1 MRHNHILDVII
12 ILLVLVS
19 FGMAF
24 YFYQALPDKIATHW
38 NADGI
43 ADGFG
48 GKDIGLFLIPIIGI
62 FIIILFVFLPRIDPL
77 KSKVGDYSPLM
88 KKIGI
93 LALTFLVY
101 LHGAIIYSN
110 LRYKFSMTSAI
121 APGFAFLFI
130 GIGFFLKKTKRNW
143 FLGIRTHWTMSSDTV
158 WQKTHAL
165 GSKLFILS
173 GALTLLGLI
182 FPVMAFWFMILPII
196 TSIMILFVY
205 SYLEYKKNPQTAT

>member
-1 MRHNHILDVII
+1 
-12 ILLVLVS
+12 
-19 FGMAF
+19 MAF

-93 LALTFLVY
+93 LALAFLVY
-101 LHGAIIYSN
+101 LQGAIIYSN
-110 LRYKFSMTSAI
+110 LRYKFSTILQSYFKFRSAI
-121 APGFAFLFI
+121 TVILYKESYVSSTSLE
-130 GIGFFLKKTKRNW
+130 GIFERF
-143 FLGIRTHWTMSSDTV
+143 
-158 WQKTHAL
+158 
-165 GSKLFILS
+165 
-173 GALTLLGLI
+173 
-182 FPVMAFWFMILPII
+182 
-196 TSIMILFVY
+196 
-205 SYLEYKKNPQTAT
+205 SYHSYASFHCSLHKYVSAI